1 MLTHLQENIKDSE
14 YEVIIVDDNSS
25 DNSFKIIKK
34 FDFDNFVL
42 IKNKNLGLPLSINK
56 AFRRLKVDI
65 LSELIQMTMFHVI
78 SHF

>member
-1 MLTHLQENIKDSE
+1 MKSTIPEISIIVCCYNHEKWIERCLRSILHQKNIKDSE

-42 IKNKNLGLPLSINK
+42 IKNKKFGTTSFYK
-56 AFRRLKVDI
+56 
-65 LSELIQMTMFHVI
+65 
-78 SHF
+78 